1 VPKREGALRRG
12 AAYVAHRAD
21 GMVLLRTRPAK
32 GLLGGMTEVPT
43 TAWSKDFD
51 DTLSL
56 GEAPKFQVT
65 KQIKWK
71 RAAEVVRHVFT
82 HFPLELAVYTAELP
96 ARTPA
101 PADTRWVKIS
111 ALAGEALPTLMRKV
125 IAHALPSE

>member
-1 VPKREGALRRG
+1 
-12 AAYVAHRAD
+12 
-21 GMVLLRTRPAK
+21 MVLLRTRPAK

-56 GEAPKFQVT
+56 GDAPKFQVT

-71 RAAEVVRHVFT
+71 RGAGVVRHVFT
-82 HFPLELAVYTAELP
+82 HFPLELTVYTAELP
-96 ARTPA
+96 PRTPA
-101 PADTRWVKIS
+101 PPDMRWVKIS